1 MLPYRV
7 FAATGLL
14 IFVGNAPA
22 GTPANPQSAMLPDR
36 TLHCIVGRSLNID
49 QTKWQTTSDIKTEGR
64 HRIVLRLPARP
75 VHVGEAPDPTDPAE
89 PVDPA
94 TRIVSD
100 PDGITSDVAKNF
112 SRVVDLWPQRV
123 EMLSAI
129 PDSSWSHFMVVD
141 PIDPKTGR
149 AHLFMARVKDA
160 ATMDTQRI
168 YQGSCRIAGA
178 PTQMSAR

>member
-1 MLPYRV
+1 MWPFRVLATTGMLL
-7 FAATGLL
+7 AL
-14 IFVGNAPA
+14 GNGP
-22 GTPANPQSAMLPDR
+22 TVRPANPQPAMLPDR

-49 QTKWQTTSDIKTEGR
+49 QNKWQTTADIKVEGR
-64 HRIVLRLPARP
+64 HRIVVRLPARP
-75 VHVGEAPDPTDPAE
+75 VHVGDPPDPTDPAE

-94 TRIVSD
+94 TAIIAD
-100 PDGITSDVAKNF
+100 PDGITADVAKTF

-123 EMLSAI
+123 EMLAAI
-129 PDSSWSHFMVVD
+129 PASSWNYFMVVD
-141 PIDPKTGR
+141 PIDPKSGR

-160 ATMDTQRI
+160 STMDTKRI